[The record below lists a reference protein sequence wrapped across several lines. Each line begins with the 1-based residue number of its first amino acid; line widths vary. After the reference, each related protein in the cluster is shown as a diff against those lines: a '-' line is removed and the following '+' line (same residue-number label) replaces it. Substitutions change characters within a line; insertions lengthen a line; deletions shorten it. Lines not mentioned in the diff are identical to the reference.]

1 MGMFVLED
9 MIGLAPDSVDFVA
22 SLWLLSFALGDV
34 SNWVTAR
41 NPHFL
46 KKKKANKS
54 TILRATSCVLWK
66 GKNSI
71 GCSHWGREMCIYLGK
86 RNFKMF
92 NA

>member
-1 MGMFVLED
+1 MFVLED

-46 KKKKANKS
+46 YKKKKLIKVPFFVQLPVCYGKVR
-54 TILRATSCVLWK
+54 IL
-66 GKNSI
+66 
-71 GCSHWGREMCIYLGK
+71 
-86 RNFKMF
+86 
-92 NA
+92 

>member
-1 MGMFVLED
+1 MFVLED

-46 KKKKANKS
+46 KKKKKKKLIKVPFFVQLPVCYGKVR
-54 TILRATSCVLWK
+54 IL
-66 GKNSI
+66 
-71 GCSHWGREMCIYLGK
+71 
-86 RNFKMF
+86 
-92 NA
+92 